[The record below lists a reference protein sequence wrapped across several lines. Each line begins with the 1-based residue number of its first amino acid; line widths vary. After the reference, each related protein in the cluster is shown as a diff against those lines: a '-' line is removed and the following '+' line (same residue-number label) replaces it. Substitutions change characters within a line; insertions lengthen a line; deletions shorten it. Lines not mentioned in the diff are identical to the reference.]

1 MKPVGVRCLH
11 ISHFLAFCGDVHLE
25 PATAL
30 SDWRATSVSD
40 SDLRADGSCEPV
52 ETIMKNFKYDPEETV
67 RWEGVGDLTLR
78 TAVKRI
84 MASPPENRVL
94 VRMYRDAGK
103 DPPSLMQEEV
113 EWLAEQPE
121 FKAG

>member
-1 MKPVGVRCLH
+1 M
-11 ISHFLAFCGDVHLE
+11 
-25 PATAL
+25 
-30 SDWRATSVSD
+30 
-40 SDLRADGSCEPV
+40 